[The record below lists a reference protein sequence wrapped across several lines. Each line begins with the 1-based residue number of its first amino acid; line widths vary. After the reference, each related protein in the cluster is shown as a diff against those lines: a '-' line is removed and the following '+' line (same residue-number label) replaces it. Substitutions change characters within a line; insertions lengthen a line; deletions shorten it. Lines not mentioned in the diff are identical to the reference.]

1 MSSEP
6 STEEVPNS
14 NLTERNLALH
24 NTIEESEESRNGV
37 MSWIEKII
45 TEERIHQHFSQLGMQ
60 RLSAHGQD
68 NVDIEQAMD
77 HLSQVTFA
85 SNSAET
91 QNQTTASLKLFEQ
104 QQPGAYRE
112 TPLERFL
119 TPDGCSDLSF
129 YAREALSQLG
139 TEFGDMEGQD
149 KRKAKA
155 KENIELVIRNKAQK
169 GVRKGLGDG
178 EK

>member
-1 MSSEP
+1 MSSES

-14 NLTERNLALH
+14 NLTEKNLALH
-24 NTIEESEESRNGV
+24 NIIEESGQSSNGV
-37 MSWIEKII
+37 MSWIEKVIAD
-45 TEERIHQHFSQLGMQ
+45 ERIHQHFSQLGMQ

-77 HLSQVTFA
+77 HLSQATFD

-91 QNQTTASLKLFEQ
+91 QNQTSESLKLFEQ
-104 QQPGAYRE
+104 QQLGAYRE

-129 YAREALSQLG
+129 YAREALSQMG

-155 KENIELVIRNKAQK
+155 KENMELAIRNKR
-169 GVRKGLGDG
+169 RK
-178 EK
+178 E

>member
-1 MSSEP
+1 MPSTA
-6 STEEVPNS
+6 STEETPNS

-24 NTIEESEESRNGV
+24 NIIEESEESGNGV
-37 MSWIEKII
+37 TSWIEKVIAD
-45 TEERIHQHFSQLGMQ
+45 ERTHQYYSQLGLQ
-60 RLSAHGQD
+60 RLSTLDQD
-68 NVDIEQAMD
+68 DVDVERAMD
-77 HLSQVTFA
+77 HLSQDTCA

-91 QNQTTASLKLFEQ
+91 HNQTNESLKLFEQ
-104 QQPGAYRE
+104 QQIGAYRE

-139 TEFGDMEGQD
+139 TELGDMEGQD

-155 KENIELVIRNKAQK
+155 KENMDVVIRNKR
-169 GVRKGLGDG
+169 RK
-178 EK
+178 E